1 MSEPT
6 AFEFFIAAVGLAVF
20 LVAAWK
26 LASWFTRRGQI
37 IRPLTLMD
45 SLMTKTEKV
54 AAKKK
59 RALGAS
65 EKDV

>member
-26 LASWFTRRGQI
+26 LASWFTRRGQT

-59 RALGAS
+59 RALGSS